1 MSPSDSAAA
10 PVRRWPRRLAIAGAV
25 LLAILLALCIGW
37 SRWMKEGAELG
48 RKHLA
53 LEVTH
58 PGWSFPAHLYSQRVP
73 IDGLSPKRRLA
84 EAKVRGYTENC
95 LAKDEPPG
103 TFCEKTR
110 RVTPREGA
118 AFEPVLLGVLVGP
131 DGELR
136 THLPISQ
143 APKQLI
149 DAILASEDRDF
160 RSHSGV
166 SLTALIRA
174 VFANSKDGQYS
185 QGGST
190 LTMQVVRNLSQRSEK
205 KVSRKLREM
214 ALAMGLDA
222 ALGKD
227 AVLQMYL
234 DAPYLGQRGTFSV
247 CGFAEAAQHYFGKDI
262 RALDLAQTATLV
274 AILPGPGKLAPDH
287 NPDACRA
294 RRDRL
299 LTELGRQYGY
309 DVKAALAEEIV
320 LAAPTPTPEKFP
332 AYLSAVRA
340 KLEAQLPREVVY
352 GAGLT
357 VETAIDLVMQ
367 QEAEALFPVKAK
379 SYERLVNAKPGTLQ
393 TVGVAIDVQTG
404 QLRALYGGTSATL
417 SGFNRVTQAH
427 RQPGSS
433 FKPLVY
439 ALAFS
444 TKKYTAA
451 STQPN
456 TPREFKTPAGR
467 WRPTNV
473 GGEAS
478 VTACLA
484 EGLAWSQNIATA
496 SLLEELGGPQPLIDF
511 AKKSGF
517 DTTAFPVEMGL
528 ALGQAEVTPLE
539 MAQLAAMIANGGR
552 RVEGTPIVRAVDA
565 AGNERLGLPKPGDAV
580 LDPVSAAL
588 TRELMRLVIDHGTG
602 GATRG
607 VAGEAGYSGP
617 AMGKTG
623 TTDSEKDLWFVGA
636 TPKTAAVVWVGFD
649 MPARIGASA
658 ADLAAPLWGWWLGKS
673 TQYDAPPLPDF
684 PKEPLLV
691 KQNICIETGKLPNPS
706 CKVIL
711 APFVPGTAPTKTCET
726 EHAEVDPGFV
736 ASAHESLWKRKAREA
751 AEADAGA
758 TEAEPAPPLPE

>member
-1 MSPSDSAAA
+1 VLPSP
-10 PVRRWPRRLAIAGAV
+10 PHRWRRRLAIAGAV
-25 LLAILLALCIGW
+25 LAVIVIALGIGW
-37 SRWMKEGAELG
+37 SRWMAQGAELG
-48 RKHLA
+48 RTHAK
-53 LEVTH
+53 LETSH
-58 PGWSFPAHLYSQRVP
+58 PGWSFPARIYSQAVP
-73 IDGLSPKRRLA
+73 LDGLSPKRRVA

-95 LAKDEPPG
+95 FAKEEPPG
-103 TFCEKTR
+103 TFCEKSK
-110 RVTPREGA
+110 RVIPRAGDVL
-118 AFEPVLLGVLVGP
+118 EPVLLGMLIGP

-136 THLPISQ
+136 THLPIAD
-143 APKQLI
+143 APKPLI

-166 SLTALIRA
+166 SFTALVRA

-214 ALAMGLDA
+214 AFAMGLDS

-227 AVLQMYL
+227 GVLQMYL
-234 DAPYLGQRGTFSV
+234 DAPYLGQRGTLSI
-247 CGFAEAAQHYFGKDI
+247 CGFSEAARHYFGKEVGQ
-262 RALDLAQTATLV
+262 LDLAQTATLV
-274 AILPGPGKLAPDH
+274 AILPGPGKLAPDR

-299 LTELGRQYGY
+299 LLEMEKQYGY
-309 DVKAALAEEIV
+309 DVKAAIAAPIV
-320 LAAPTPTPEKFP
+320 LAPPAPLPERFP
-332 AYLSAVRA
+332 AYLSTVRA
-340 KLEAQLPREVVY
+340 KLEAQLPRPVVY

-357 VETAIDLVMQ
+357 VVTSIDLVMQ
-367 QEAEALFPVKAK
+367 QEAETLFAAKTK
-379 SYERLVNAKPGTLQ
+379 SYEGLVNAKPGTLQ
-393 TVGVAIDVQTG
+393 TVGIALDVHTG
-404 QLRALYGGTSATL
+404 ALLALYGG
-417 SGFNRVTQAH
+417 SGVTVSSFNRATQAH
-427 RQPGSS
+427 RQPGSA

-444 TKKYTAA
+444 TKGYTAA

-456 TPREFKTPAGR
+456 SPREFKTPAGR

-473 GGEAS
+473 GGEAT

-496 SLLEELGGPQPLIDF
+496 SLLEQLGGPQPLIDF
-511 AKKSGF
+511 AKKCGF

-539 MAQLAAMIANGGR
+539 MAQFVALIANGGR

-565 AGNERLGLPKPGDAV
+565 AGAERLGPPKPGELV
-580 LDPVSAAL
+580 LDPTAAAL
-588 TRELMRLVIDHGTG
+588 TRDLMRLVIDHGTG

-607 VAGEAGYSGP
+607 AGGEAGYAGP

-636 TPKTAAVVWVGFD
+636 TPKIATVVWVGFD
-649 MPARIGASA
+649 LPARIGASA
-658 ADLAAPLWGWWLGKS
+658 ADLAAPLWGWWMGKS

-684 PKEPLLV
+684 PKEPVLV
-691 KQNICIETGKLPNPS
+691 KQDLCTETGKRPNGS
-706 CKVIL
+706 CRVIS
-711 APFVPGTAPTKTCET
+711 APFVPGTTPKQTCEV
-726 EHAEVDPGFV
+726 EHPVLDV
-736 ASAHESLWKRKAREA
+736 AAHSSRESLWKRKAREA
-751 AEADAGA
+751 AEALDAGP
-758 TEAEPAPPLPE
+758 TEAEPAPLPLE

>member
-1 MSPSDSAAA
+1 VPLSPLAQ
-10 PVRRWPRRLAIAGAV
+10 RRLRRLAIAAA
-25 LLAILLALCIGW
+25 LLLVPLLVVRSIW
-37 SRWMKEGAELG
+37 SRWMAEGAALG
-48 RKHLA
+48 RAHQQLQT
-53 LEVTH
+53 VH
-58 PGWSFPAHLYSQRVP
+58 PGWSFPARIVSQSIP
-73 IDGLSPKRRLA
+73 LEPLAPKRRVA

-95 LAKDEPPG
+95 WAKEEVPG
-103 TFCEKTR
+103 TYCEKSK
-110 RVTPREGA
+110 RVIPRGGSA
-118 AFEPVLLGVLVGP
+118 LEPVQLGMLIGP

-136 THLPISQ
+136 THLPLAD

-149 DAILASEDRDF
+149 DAILASEDREF
-160 RSHSGV
+160 RNHAGV
-166 SLTALIRA
+166 SFTALARA

-247 CGFAEAAQHYFGKDI
+247 CGFSEAARHYFGKDI
-262 RALDLAQTATLV
+262 RQLDLAQTATLV
-274 AILPGPGKLAPDH
+274 AILPGPGKLAPDK

-299 LTELGRQYGY
+299 LAELGRSYGY
-309 DVKAALAEEIV
+309 DVKEALAAPIV
-320 LAAPTPTPEKFP
+320 LAPQVPIPERFP
-332 AYLSAVRA
+332 AFVSIVRA
-340 KLEAQLPREVVY
+340 RLEAELPKPVVY

-357 VETAIDLVMQ
+357 VETSIDVVMQ
-367 QEAEALFPVKAK
+367 QEAETLFPLKTK
-379 SYERLVNAKPGTLQ
+379 SYEGLVMAKPGTLQ
-393 TVGVAIDVQTG
+393 TVGLALDVRTG
-404 QLRALYGGTSATL
+404 SLLAVYSGTGSTV
-417 SGFNRVTQAH
+417 SGFNRATQAH

-444 TKKYTAA
+444 TKKYTSA

-456 TPREFKTPAGR
+456 SPREFKTAAGK
-467 WRPTNV
+467 WRPVNV
-473 GGEAS
+473 GGEAT

-496 SLLEELGGPQPLIDF
+496 SLLEDLGGPQPLIDF

-517 DTTAFPVEMGL
+517 DTTAFPAEMGL

-539 MAQLAAMIANGGR
+539 MAQFAAMISNGGR
-552 RVEGTPIVRAVDA
+552 KVDGTPILKATDA
-565 AGNERLGLPKPGDAV
+565 AGTQRLGPPKPGAV
-580 LDPVSAAL
+580 ILDPAAAAL
-588 TRELMRLVIDHGTG
+588 TRDLMRLVIEHGTG

-607 VAGEAGYSGP
+607 VAGETGYQGP

-636 TPKTAAVVWVGFD
+636 TPKIATVIWIGFD
-649 MPARIGASA
+649 QPSRIGAAA
-658 ADLAAPLWGWWLGKS
+658 ADLAAPLWGWWMGKS

-684 PKEPLLV
+684 PKEPLIV
-691 KQNICIETGKLPNPS
+691 KQNICTESGKLPNET

-711 APFVPGTAPTKTCET
+711 APFVPGTIPGQTCET
-726 EHAEVDPGFV
+726 EHPAIDPGFV

-751 AEADAGA
+751 AEADAG
-758 TEAEPAPPLPE
+758 L